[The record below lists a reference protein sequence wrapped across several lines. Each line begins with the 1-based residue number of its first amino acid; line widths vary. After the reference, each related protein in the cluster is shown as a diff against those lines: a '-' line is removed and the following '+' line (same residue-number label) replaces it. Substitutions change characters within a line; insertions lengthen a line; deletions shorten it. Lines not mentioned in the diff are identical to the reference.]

1 MNVDKEVTQPVKPTM
16 DRAAGAH
23 EIFETHEGNAIKK
36 SKPLN
41 ERAGRWT
48 KPLTENDWKTPEK
61 QDESKYTYAKM
72 LKKEMGNIDFSK
84 SAYEIE
90 CLVRGL
96 NPWPSAFTGLDGKT
110 LKIWS
115 AKVLNKEAEGEF
127 GEIVE
132 VTKEDI
138 MVKTGN
144 GILQLKEV
152 QLEGKKRMDTG
163 SFLRGYQVTKGTILK
178 K

>member
-1 MNVDKEVTQPVKPTM
+1 MV
-16 DRAAGAH
+16 R
-23 EIFETHEGNAIKK
+23 
-36 SKPLN
+36 
-41 ERAGRWT
+41 T
-48 KPLTENDWKTPEK
+48 KQK
-61 QDESKYTYAKM
+61 DEESNYVKM
-72 LKKEMGNIDFSK
+72 LDKNLGLIDFSK
-84 SAYEIE
+84 PAIEIE
-90 CLVRGL
+90 RLIRGL